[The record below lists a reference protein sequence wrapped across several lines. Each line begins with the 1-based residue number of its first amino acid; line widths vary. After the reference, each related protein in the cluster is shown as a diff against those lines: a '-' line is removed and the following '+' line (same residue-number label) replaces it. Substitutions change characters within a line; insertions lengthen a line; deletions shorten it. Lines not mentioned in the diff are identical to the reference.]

1 MRSQSVVVALLVVL
15 SGVPLR
21 GQTVVTDP
29 AVTIRNSITAI
40 LKEYVLSTQREQHRQ
55 LRRMSRR
62 LSMFTDLRKYAL
74 PDPPRWR
81 THDFENPE
89 AFLFARAYHAALNYG
104 DPAGSAYLAVSHP
117 VVAARTLMTR
127 LDANAR
133 RVLTARLA
141 TLDATDASSIAAT
154 NDTGQTRFNGR
165 RELAAIAALE
175 GQVIDPSQAQ
185 SATAVLDK
193 ISGASL
199 IGGRQ
204 RQARAQLLAGI
215 VEQLLVDNKR
225 ARDAE
230 ASAMNMQLV
239 AWRDARRINDAFAA
253 GTGDA
258 LRTWRQP

>member
-1 MRSQSVVVALLVVL
+1 MHRNTAVAMLLVMLCSV
-15 SGVPLR
+15 SLR
-21 GQTVVTDP
+21 SQTVVTDP

-40 LKEYVLSTQREQHRQ
+40 LKEYVLNTQREQHRQ

-81 THDFENPE
+81 THDFENPD
-89 AFLFARAYHAALNYG
+89 ALLFARAYHAALNYG
-104 DPAGSAYLAVSHP
+104 DPAGTAYLSVSHP
-117 VVAARTLMTR
+117 VVAARGLITR
-127 LDANAR
+127 LDAGAR
-133 RVLTARLA
+133 RALMARLA
-141 TLDATDASSIAAT
+141 TLEATDASSIAAT
-154 NDTGQTRFNGR
+154 NDTGRSRYNGR

-175 GQVIDPSQAQ
+175 AHVVDPSQTQ

-199 IGGRQ
+199 IAGRQ
-204 RQARAQLLAGI
+204 RQARTQLLAGI
-215 VEQLLVDNKR
+215 VEQLLIDNKR

-239 AWRDARRINDAFAA
+239 TWRDGRRINDAFAA
-253 GTGDA
+253 GSGDA